1 MPQTLAGSG
10 DRIGGVGRTGLGTG
24 LAVAA
29 LVAVTLATRLVIA
42 LPLQDLVQRSKGR
55 IAHLSVRDSSNEE
68 QSSGSGFVI
77 SPDGQL
83 ATNFHVIDSAK
94 RIVAVFSNGT
104 EVDVVGVRGFDAE
117 ADIAVLQLKPGT
129 YPALPLATVPAK
141 TGDEIVVIGSPLGLG
156 EAISTGI
163 VSAVREHGTA
173 RPGSRPG
180 KESWVLQISAAV
192 ASGSSG
198 SPILNKEGEVVGL
211 AVGVVRGEAMYFG
224 VPVAKLQKLLEA
236 GLGELKPLP
245 EAREGWSVR
254 TNILIS
260 TAFLAAIGFVWW
272 LVTFLSRR
280 GERRRGAR
288 ALPGA

>member
-1 MPQTLAGSG
+1 
-10 DRIGGVGRTGLGTG
+10 
-24 LAVAA
+24 
-29 LVAVTLATRLVIA
+29 
-42 LPLQDLVQRSKGR
+42 VQRSKGR

-173 RPGSRPG
+173 KPGSRPG
-180 KESWVLQISAAV
+180 KESWGLQISAAV

-224 VPVAKLQKLLEA
+224 VPVAKLQKLLEG
-236 GLGELKPLP
+236 GLAEVKPLP
-245 EAREGWSVR
+245 EAREGLSVL
-254 TNILIS
+254 TNVLIS
-260 TAFLAAIGFVWW
+260 AAFLAAVGFVWW

-280 GERRRGAR
+280 GERRRAAR
-288 ALPGA
+288 ALPGAR

>member
-1 MPQTLAGSG
+1 
-10 DRIGGVGRTGLGTG
+10 VGRTRLGTG
-24 LAVAA
+24 FAVAA
-29 LVAVTLATRLVIA
+29 LVVATLATRWAVA
-42 LPLQDLVQRSKGR
+42 LPLQDLVQHSKGR

-77 SPDGQL
+77 SADGQL
-83 ATNFHVIDSAK
+83 ATNFHVIEGAK

-104 EVDVVGVRGFDAE
+104 EVAVIGVRGFDQQ
-117 ADIAVLQLKPGT
+117 ADIAVLQLKSGT
-129 YPALPLATVPAK
+129 YPALQLARAPAK
-141 TGDEIVVIGSPLGLG
+141 PGDEIVVIGSPLGLG

-173 RPGSRPG
+173 KPGSRPG
-180 KESWVLQISAAV
+180 KESWGLQISAAV

-198 SPILNKEGEVVGL
+198 SPILNKEAEVVGL

-224 VPVAKLQKLLEA
+224 VPVSKLQSLLDA

-254 TNILIS
+254 TNMLIS
-260 TAFLAAIGFVWW
+260 AAFLAGLGFIWW
-272 LVTFLSRR
+272 LITFLSRR
-280 GERRRGAR
+280 SERRRAARTVPGAR
-288 ALPGA
+288 